1 MAPHRYL
8 VLFAVAVFVFSVT
21 AGLWL
26 AATVLPIAAQGAA
39 TPAAESPLAECEG
52 PVPDAEI
59 VAVPNQESSVVTA
72 TGALFGR
79 GPTGVIFSNESG
91 NDPCIWLEFATSL
104 PSEDFTVMIFS
115 YSGWTPASD
124 TVGAVAVMRER
135 GVQSVLLIG
144 SSAGANASLI
154 AGMTVTP
161 PVDGI
166 AAISFG
172 VTPEI
177 EAGAAQLTMPVL
189 LVTSTDDPLTSG
201 NESEEQLF
209 LLLPSE
215 RQVLILPGQGHGTIL
230 LEGDDGG
237 NVRGVLRAFLDGH
250 AAT

>member
-8 VLFAVAVFVFSVT
+8 VLFAVAVVVFSVS

-26 AATVLPIAAQGAA
+26 AATVLPVAAQGAA
-39 TPAAESPLAECEG
+39 TPAAESPMAECDG

-59 VAVPNQESSVVTA
+59 VTVPNQESSVVTA

-104 PSEDFTVMIFS
+104 PSEDFTVLI
-115 YSGWTPASD
+115 YRNSGWSPASD
-124 TVGAVAVMRER
+124 IVGAVAVMRER
-135 GVQSVLLIG
+135 GVESVLLIG
-144 SSAGANASLI
+144 SSAGANASLL
-154 AGMTVTP
+154 AGATVTP

-166 AAISFG
+166 VAISFRLAPG
-172 VTPEI
+172 I
-177 EAGAAQLTMPVL
+177 ETGAAQLTMPVL

-201 NESEEQLF
+201 SESAEQLF

-215 RQVLILPGQGHGTIL
+215 RQVLILPGQGHGSTL
-230 LEGDDGG
+230 FEGDDGG
-237 NVRGVLRAFLDGH
+237 YVRGVLHAFLDGH